1 LGIIVALL
9 QAVSWAG
16 TGILLKPL
24 AVKYDA
30 FLVNG
35 IGGLG
40 QIPMTNLI
48 FLIGNVLIGG
58 VLGDAL
64 CVVSLKHL
72 GVSRGFPITNSYP
85 VFTVLFSFLIL
96 GTGVNWST
104 IVGMVIVLLGVYL
117 IARPNHVTS
126 DIDQPPLDLPKLIK
140 GVLLALSSAALWGLG
155 TVLLSIGLRG
165 INPVLTTTIRAPLV
179 AIFSFL
185 VVIGRGHLGELKRID
200 RQSLWLLL
208 ATGILGWGVGAVLYS
223 AAVQLLGPSKTAIIG
238 ATSPLFAAPLS
249 WLFLHERPTR
259 YTVLGTVLTVV
270 GIVLVA

>member
-35 IGGLG
+35 IRTVFALFFLLPLVAFTVGFGGLG

-126 DIDQPPLDLPKLIK
+126 DIDQPPLDLPKLINW
-140 GVLLALSSAALWGLG
+140 GPFSSPSAYGA
-155 TVLLSIGLRG
+155 SI
-165 INPVLTTTIRAPLV
+165 P
-179 AIFSFL
+179 F
-185 VVIGRGHLGELKRID
+185 
-200 RQSLWLLL
+200 
-208 ATGILGWGVGAVLYS
+208 
-223 AAVQLLGPSKTAIIG
+223 
-238 ATSPLFAAPLS
+238 
-249 WLFLHERPTR
+249 
-259 YTVLGTVLTVV
+259 
-270 GIVLVA
+270 

>member
-1 LGIIVALL
+1 
-9 QAVSWAG
+9 
-16 TGILLKPL
+16 
-24 AVKYDA
+24 
-30 FLVNG
+30 
-35 IGGLG
+35 
-40 QIPMTNLI
+40 
-48 FLIGNVLIGG
+48 
-58 VLGDAL
+58 
-64 CVVSLKHL
+64 
-72 GVSRGFPITNSYP
+72 
-85 VFTVLFSFLIL
+85 
-96 GTGVNWST
+96 
-104 IVGMVIVLLGVYL
+104 
-117 IARPNHVTS
+117 
-126 DIDQPPLDLPKLIK
+126 
-140 GVLLALSSAALWGLG
+140 
-155 TVLLSIGLRG
+155 
-165 INPVLTTTIRAPLV
+165 V